1 MLNSIINFSLQNRLL
16 VAVLAM
22 GLILVG
28 GHSLSNLPVDA
39 FPDTTPVQVQVNS
52 TVPSLNAEEAEAQVT
67 IPVELAIGGLPG
79 LNNVRSL
86 SKFGLSQVV
95 ATFDDHTS
103 VFRARQLI
111 TERLQTIELPAG
123 IARPQ
128 LGPISTGLG
137 EVFHYAVRSD
147 NPHRTLTEL
156 RELQDW
162 VIKPQLRKVPGVA
175 EINSWGGFE
184 KQFHV
189 ITEPQRLVK
198 FGLTFEQLLE
208 ALEAN
213 NQNVGGGQVVRG
225 GESLL
230 VHGLGLTT
238 NVQEIASIVLAS
250 HDGVPVRVGD
260 VAEVKVD
267 HEIRRGA
274 VTGAGRGEIVLGLG
288 FMLMGENSA
297 TVTQALKARLIEVR
311 KTLPADVIVEVLYD
325 RTELVDQ
332 VIDTVKHNLFA
343 GALLVVAILFAFL
356 GNLRAGLIV
365 AAAIPLSMLFAGD
378 LMMQAGVSASL
389 LSLGAV
395 DFGLIVDGS
404 VVMVENAMRRLA
416 ERQRDTSL
424 PPAGSAGIP
433 PAPPADGDT
442 VAPPR
447 QGGVQDAGA
456 MGSDLTAGR
465 NRGHSSAEGF
475 HRGIG
480 ATATSSTII
489 GPTPFREVTGDARQ
503 EVLRAAF
510 LEVARPVAFGV
521 GIILIV
527 FLPVLALEGVEGKLF
542 KPMALT
548 MIFALAGSLILA
560 LTLTPVLASLF
571 LPRHIKEKEPWL
583 VRLTHRLYEPVLDWA
598 MRFRVI
604 TLLGALALV
613 GGVTVLASRLGGEFL
628 PKLGEGAIVG
638 TTVRLAGISVEE
650 AVAYNDRI
658 EQLLL
663 AEFPDEITNIWTRL
677 GSAEIATDPMGI
689 ELSDFFLALTPRA
702 QWTKARTQPELVD
715 RMRALFA
722 RLPGM
727 TVAFSQPIEMR
738 LNEMI
743 AGVRSDVAIKIYG
756 DDLEELRQ
764 LSDQVQA
771 VLGDIPGRGEVTGE
785 QLVGQPILQV
795 RVNPEAIARHGVP
808 TRSVLNVVEAV
819 GSLKVG
825 EIREGQRRFPLVV
838 RLPDRQRTDPDAL
851 AATLIPTATG
861 SVLPLNELA
870 RVVETAGPST
880 INREWGRR
888 RITVQCN
895 VLGRDVAGFVAEAQ
909 RKIADQIKLPEGF
922 TLEWGGQFEN
932 MERANA
938 RLRLVVPMALGLI
951 FVLLYFSLKSPREV
965 FIVATG
971 IPLGAVGGVLA
982 LWARDMPFTV
992 SAAIGFIAL
1001 SGVAILN
1008 GLVLVT
1014 FIKQKLDDGTPLEQ
1028 AVREGCLVRLRPVLM
1043 TALVAAV
1050 GFIPMAVNVGVGGEV
1065 QRPLAT
1071 VVIGG
1076 IVTNTLLTLLVLPV
1090 LYAWLGRAKPPPAG
1104 VARVPAFALDGPP

>member
-1 MLNSIINFSLQNRLL
+1 MLNWLILTSLRNRLL
-16 VAVLAM
+16 VAILAALLVL
-22 GLILVG
+22 LG
-28 GHSLSNLPVDA
+28 GRSLTRLPIDA
-39 FPDTTPVQVQVNS
+39 FPDTTPVQVQINT

-67 IPVELAIGGLPG
+67 APVELAIGGLPG
-79 LNNVRSL
+79 LNNIRSV

-95 ATFDDHTS
+95 ATFDDDTS
-103 VFRARQLI
+103 IFRARQLI
-111 TERLQTIELPAG
+111 TERLQTVELPVG
-123 IARPQ
+123 VARPQ

-147 NPHRTLTEL
+147 NTNRTLTEL
-156 RELQDW
+156 REIQDW
-162 VIKPQLRKVPGVA
+162 VVKPQLRKVRGVA
-175 EINSWGGFE
+175 EVNTWGGLE

-198 FGLTFEQLLE
+198 YGLTLEQLIE

-238 NVQEIASIVLAS
+238 NVQEIGNIVITA
-250 HDGVPVRVGD
+250 HGGVPVRVRD

-267 HEIRRGA
+267 HELRRGA
-274 VTGAGRGEIVLGLG
+274 VTGAGKGEIVLGLG

-297 TVTQALKARLIEVR
+297 AVTRGLKDKLAEVQ
-311 KTLPADVIVEVLYD
+311 KTLPKDVVVEVLYD
-325 RTELVDQ
+325 RTELVDN
-332 VIDTVKHNLFA
+332 VIETVKHNLLA
-343 GALLVVAILFAFL
+343 GALLVIAVLFAFL
-356 GNLRAGLIV
+356 GNLRAGLV
-365 AAAIPLSMLFAGD
+365 VVAAIPLSMLFAGD
-378 LMMQAGVSASL
+378 LMLQAGISASL

-416 ERQRDTSL
+416 LRQQELGRPLTREERDDTL
-424 PPAGSAGIP
+424 TR
-433 PAPPADGDT
+433 AP
-442 VAPPR
+442 
-447 QGGVQDAGA
+447 
-456 MGSDLTAGR
+456 
-465 NRGHSSAEGF
+465 
-475 HRGIG
+475 
-480 ATATSSTII
+480 
-489 GPTPFREVTGDARQ
+489 
-503 EVLRAAF
+503 

-521 GIILIV
+521 GIILVV
-527 FLPVLALEGVEGKLF
+527 FLPILALEGVEGKLF

-548 MIFALAGSLILA
+548 MIFALAGSLVLA

-571 LPRHIKEKEPWL
+571 LPKQVKETEPRL
-583 VRLTHRLYEPVLDWA
+583 VRLSHWLYEPVLAWA
-598 MRFRVI
+598 LRFRAV
-604 TLLGALALV
+604 TLLGAVALLVAVGFLA
-613 GGVTVLASRLGGEFL
+613 TRMGGEFL

-638 TTVRLAGISVEE
+638 TTVRLAGVSVEE

-658 EQLLL
+658 EKLLL
-663 AEFPDEITNIWTRL
+663 AEFPDEIANIWTRL

-689 ELSDFFLALTPRA
+689 ELSDFFLALQPRA
-702 QWTKARTQPELVD
+702 QWHKARTQTELVEK
-715 RMRALFA
+715 MRVLFNKF
-722 RLPGM
+722 PGL

-738 LNEMI
+738 LNELI
-743 AGVRSDVAIKIYG
+743 AGIRSDIGIKIYG
-756 DDLEELRQ
+756 DNLEQLR
-764 LSDQVQA
+764 LASDEVQK
-771 VLGDIPGRGEVTGE
+771 VLGSIPGVSEVTGE
-785 QLVGQPILQV
+785 QLTGQPILQV
-795 RVNPEAIARHGVP
+795 RLDPQAIARHGVP
-808 TRSVLNVVEAV
+808 TRNVLNVVEAV
-819 GSLKVG
+819 GTKRVG

-838 RLPDRQRTDPDAL
+838 RLPDRQRTDPEAL
-851 AATLIPTATG
+851 AATLISTATG
-861 SVLPLNELA
+861 SVLPLNQVA
-870 RVVETAGPST
+870 QVVETEGPST

-895 VLGRDVAGFVAEAQ
+895 VRGRDVGSFVAEAQ
-909 RKIADQIKLPEGF
+909 RKIAAQVKLPEGCS
-922 TLEWGGQFEN
+922 LEWGGQFEN

-938 RLRLVVPMALGLI
+938 KLRFVVPLALGLI
-951 FVLLYFSLKSPREV
+951 FVLLYFSLKSLRDV

-982 LWARDMPFTV
+982 LWLRGMPFTV
-992 SAAIGFIAL
+992 SAAVGFVAL

-1014 FIKQKLDDGTPLEQ
+1014 FIKQKLDSGTPLET
-1028 AVREGCLVRLRPVLM
+1028 AVREGCRVRLRPVLM

-1076 IVTNTLLTLLVLPV
+1076 IVTNTLLTLLVLPT
-1090 LYAWLGRAKPPPAG
+1090 LYTTFRHRPQAG
-1104 VARVPAFALDGPP
+1104 PQGALPT